1 MTDLIDSISA
11 PGRVADAAEGISAH
25 TVRVTLECTG
35 NGRAALT
42 PRPVSLPWLE
52 GAVGTADWTGVP
64 LAALLREAGPT
75 SDAVDVVFTGAD
87 HGIERGVEQDYQRGL
102 PLADALADDVLL
114 AYEVNGAPLPPRHGL
129 PGPAGRARVVR
140 HGARQVAA

>member
-64 LAALLREAGPT
+64 LAALLREAGRRATRST
-75 SDAVDVVFTGAD
+75 SCS
-87 HGIERGVEQDYQRGL
+87 
-102 PLADALADDVLL
+102 
-114 AYEVNGAPLPPRHGL
+114 
-129 PGPAGRARVVR
+129 PGPTTGSSGVSSRTTS
-140 HGARQVAA
+140 AASRSPTHSPTMCSSRTR